1 MTTMNISLPADLKA
15 FIDDQVATRS
25 YASASEYLRALI
37 RHEQDRLRFRD
48 LVAEGLDSGPPEEI
62 DDSFFED
69 LRASI
74 RTPAA
79 R

>member
-1 MTTMNISLPADLKA
+1 MTTMNISLPETLKA
-15 FIDDQVATRS
+15 FVDAQVATRG
-25 YASASEYLRALI
+25 YASASEYLRELI
-37 RHEQDRLRFRD
+37 RHEQERLRFRD
-48 LVAEGLDSGPPEEI
+48 LIAEGLDSGPAEEI
-62 DDSFFED
+62 EASFFDD